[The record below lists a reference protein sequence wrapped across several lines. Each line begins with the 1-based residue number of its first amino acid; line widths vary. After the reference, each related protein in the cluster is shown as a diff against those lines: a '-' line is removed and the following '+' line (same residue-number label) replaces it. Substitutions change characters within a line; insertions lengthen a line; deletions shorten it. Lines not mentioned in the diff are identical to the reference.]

1 MRYELVRITCTL
13 VKEATAAFSKE
24 RMRAAHELDGPNF
37 AGTKFG
43 CGVALCGASTIHLDG
58 TAVHSSLPALP
69 VRFSLDHF
77 IRSMS

>member
-1 MRYELVRITCTL
+1 MTVDAPQDMPLLWVLRDVLSMT
-13 VKEATAAFSKE
+13 
-24 RMRAAHELDGPNF
+24 
-37 AGTKFG
+37 GTKFG

-58 TAVHSSLPALP
+58 TAVRSSLPVLP